1 MAATAGPRRTWIS
14 RRVVWGVLLLIVV
27 GIVAFLP
34 VLYVLVERLTGKKG
48 GDTPAPAVAH
58 DGGHQ

>member
-1 MAATAGPRRTWIS
+1 MGMTVFSGMLFATLL
-14 RRVVWGVLLLIVV
+14 GVCLV
-27 GIVAFLP
+27 P

-58 DGGHQ
+58 DGGHP